1 MPEKLN
7 LSLKSIEA
15 KLVNLKDSVL
25 QKKNKLLKTQ
35 VEKLDKATDGAVD
48 ELEKEGKTEEA
59 KKLREE
65 AAAVQKD
72 PSKVGEFNKKVK
84 RLKLSKKV
92 ENELIRL
99 SARIEVAF
107 GSLKDDF
114 ENCVY
119 KIKKK
124 REESKTKKKH
134 EESETKS
141 KFLNYFKAINGIA
154 ESSNQLLF
162 FEPLMQGKGFQVNES
177 NLVKLIPK
185 KVEAS
190 KLNSSALLSV
200 REWVNDMLESA
211 KNINKKLEKEVK
223 HCNGLSDKEKIIKY
237 LARQQVLRMSEL
249 IKVLKLPVH
258 DKYESSSLGKIAN
271 NPECKKLIGDTVEL
285 LEGNK
290 NKSEN
295 YYREIVS

>member
-1 MPEKLN
+1 
-7 LSLKSIEA
+7 
-15 KLVNLKDSVL
+15 
-25 QKKNKLLKTQ
+25 
-35 VEKLDKATDGAVD
+35 
-48 ELEKEGKTEEA
+48 
-59 KKLREE
+59 
-65 AAAVQKD
+65 
-72 PSKVGEFNKKVK
+72 
-84 RLKLSKKV
+84 
-92 ENELIRL
+92 
-99 SARIEVAF
+99 
-107 GSLKDDF
+107 
-114 ENCVY
+114 
-119 KIKKK
+119 
-124 REESKTKKKH
+124 
-134 EESETKS
+134 
-141 KFLNYFKAINGIA
+141 
-154 ESSNQLLF
+154 
-162 FEPLMQGKGFQVNES
+162 MQGKGFQINES

-200 REWVNDMLESA
+200 REWVNDMLKSV

-237 LARQQVLRMSEL
+237 LARQQVLHMSEL

-271 NPECKKLIGDTVEL
+271 NPECKKLIGDTVGL

>member
-72 PSKVGEFNKKVK
+72 PSKIGEFNKKVK
-84 RLKLSKKV
+84 SLKLSKKV

-99 SARIEVAF
+99 SARVEAIF
-107 GSLKDDF
+107 SSLKDDF
-114 ENCVY
+114 ENRVY

-141 KFLNYFKAINGIA
+141 KFLNYFQTIKGIA

-200 REWVNDMLESA
+200 REWVNDMLKSA

>member
-84 RLKLSKKV
+84 SSKLSKEIK
-92 ENELIRL
+92 NKLMRL
-99 SARIEVAF
+99 SVGVEATF
-107 GSLKDDF
+107 SSLKDDF

-154 ESSNQLLF
+154 ESSNQLPF

-200 REWVNDMLESA
+200 REWVNDMLKSA

-237 LARQQVLRMSEL
+237 LARQQVLHMSEL

>member
-84 RLKLSKKV
+84 SSKLSKEIK
-92 ENELIRL
+92 NKLMRL
-99 SARIEVAF
+99 SARVEVAF
-107 GSLKDDF
+107 DSLKNDF
-114 ENCVY
+114 VDLVD
-119 KIKKK
+119 KRKKK

-154 ESSNQLLF
+154 ERSNQLPF

-200 REWVNDMLESA
+200 REWVNDMLKSA

-237 LARQQVLRMSEL
+237 LARQQVLHMSEL

>member
-7 LSLKSIEA
+7 LSWKSMKA
-15 KLVNLKDSVL
+15 KLVKLKDSVL

-65 AAAVQKD
+65 AATVQKD
-72 PSKVGEFNKKVK
+72 PSKIGEFNKKVK
-84 RLKLSKKV
+84 SLKLSKKV

-99 SARIEVAF
+99 SARVEVAF
-107 GSLKDDF
+107 GSLKNDF
-114 ENCVY
+114 VDLAD

-154 ESSNQLLF
+154 ERSNQLPF

-200 REWVNDMLESA
+200 REWVNDMLKSA

-237 LARQQVLRMSEL
+237 LARQQVLHMSEL

>member
-84 RLKLSKKV
+84 SSKLSKEIK
-92 ENELIRL
+92 NKLMRL
-99 SARIEVAF
+99 SARVEVAF
-107 GSLKDDF
+107 DSLKNDF
-114 ENCVY
+114 VDLVD
-119 KIKKK
+119 KRKKK

-154 ESSNQLLF
+154 ERSNQLPF

-200 REWVNDMLESA
+200 REWVNDMLKSA